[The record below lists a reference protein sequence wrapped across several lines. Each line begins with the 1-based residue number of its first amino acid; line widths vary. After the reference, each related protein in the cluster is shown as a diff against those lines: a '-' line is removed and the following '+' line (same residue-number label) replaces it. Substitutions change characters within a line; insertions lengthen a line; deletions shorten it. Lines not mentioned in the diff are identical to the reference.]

1 VAEDRS
7 SLHGRVAIVTGAS
20 GGIGG
25 AIAVRLAAAGADLAP
40 YSGHRQEAE
49 VIGGRVRA
57 MRRSAVVLHADLAEP
72 RMSSEIVTRTRDE
85 LGPADILVANAGVG
99 RKLAWDDEALDLE
112 AWDEAMAVNLRAPW
126 LLTQAVLPDMLE
138 RNFGRL
144 LYVSSVAALN
154 GGVVGPH
161 YAASKDAM

>member
-1 VAEDRS
+1 LVGTPEVRRGAGTWPPAPARRWRGPEHSRPAS
-7 SLHGRVAIVTGAS
+7 RARPGRQA
-20 GGIGG
+20 
-25 AIAVRLAAAGADLAP
+25 
-40 YSGHRQEAE
+40 
-49 VIGGRVRA
+49 
-57 MRRSAVVLHADLAEP
+57 
-72 RMSSEIVTRTRDE
+72 
-85 LGPADILVANAGVG
+85 ILVANAGVG

-126 LLTQAVLPDMLE
+126 LLTRAVLPDMLE

-161 YAASKDAM
+161 YAASKAGLLGLMHHLAGRGVTVNTVGPSPHRRYPHVAR